1 MVTVA
6 DARFMKPLDTELIK
20 KLCLENDVLITTEE
34 NSIGGFGSQVQQFIL
49 DEGLLDDGSL
59 KLRSIILPDQFIE
72 AGSQNEQYQVAGITK
87 EDMIESINTLIA
99 KVRESKSSKLMDS
112 APSMSSLN
120 NVNNDES
127 SGKIIADYQSRN

>member
-1 MVTVA
+1 M
-6 DARFMKPLDTELIK
+6 
-20 KLCLENDVLITTEE
+20 
-34 NSIGGFGSQVQQFIL
+34 G
-49 DEGLLDDGSL
+49 
-59 KLRSIILPDQFIE
+59 
-72 AGSQNEQYQVAGITK
+72 TK

-127 SGKIIADYQSRN
+127 SGKIIADYQSQN